1 MKLDSNGYAPSIMGC
16 DDTECFICGYQ
27 GDVIRHEV
35 FYGTANRRL
44 SKEFGAWINLCVPC
58 HQAIHTNPDCKY
70 ADDALK
76 KTVYDAFCREY
87 GRDKFYRIFGRYYD
101 D

>member
-35 FYGTANRRL
+35 FGGEEDEKNV
-44 SKEFGAWINLCVPC
+44 K
-58 HQAIHTNPDCKY
+58 Q
-70 ADDALK
+70 
-76 KTVYDAFCREY
+76 
-87 GRDKFYRIFGRYYD
+87 
-101 D
+101 